1 MYHIG
6 DYIVK
11 STNGV
16 CEVKDIVNPDFVSD
30 HSKLYYELIPLS
42 DQNAVLYIPV
52 DKTDGVLRAVM
63 TEQEAQELIDK
74 IPAIHET
81 SVKSEKERERSYK
94 AAVSSTDPERVVGIM
109 KLLHQRKK
117 VRQEQGKKTTTVD
130 ERYYGIA
137 EKLLYSEL
145 ELAMH
150 KTREEIHEQI
160 RESSEQE

>member
-42 DQNAVLYIPV
+42 DQNAILYIPV
-52 DKTDGVLRAVM
+52 DKTDGVFRAVM

-81 SVKSEKERERSYK
+81 SVKSEKERERVIK
-94 AAVSSTDPERVVGIM
+94 
-109 KLLHQRKK
+109 QRFP
-117 VRQEQGKKTTTVD
+117 
-130 ERYYGIA
+130 
-137 EKLLYSEL
+137 
-145 ELAMH
+145 AM
-150 KTREEIHEQI
+150 TR
-160 RESSEQE
+160 SVL

>member
-42 DQNAVLYIPV
+42 DQNAILYIPV

-63 TEQEAQELIDK
+63 TE
-74 IPAIHET
+74 
-81 SVKSEKERERSYK
+81 
-94 AAVSSTDPERVVGIM
+94 
-109 KLLHQRKK
+109 
-117 VRQEQGKKTTTVD
+117 
-130 ERYYGIA
+130 
-137 EKLLYSEL
+137 
-145 ELAMH
+145 
-150 KTREEIHEQI
+150 
-160 RESSEQE
+160 

>member
-63 TEQEAQELIDK
+63 TEQELIDK

-94 AAVSSTDPERVVGIM
+94 AAVSSNDPERVVGIM